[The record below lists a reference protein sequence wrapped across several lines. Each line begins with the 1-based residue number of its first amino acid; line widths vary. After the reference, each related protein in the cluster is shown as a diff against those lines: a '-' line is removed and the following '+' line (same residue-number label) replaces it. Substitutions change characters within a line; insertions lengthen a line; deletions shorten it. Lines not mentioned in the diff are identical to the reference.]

1 MDRLALLPGAGL
13 LFTLASACAATPTVA
28 PTPSTHDVAARPAPA
43 PSAPSS
49 PAAPRALVPPE
60 AARASGSPAFPEGW
74 VRGAAAMPLE
84 PAPAPSPRSL
94 RALAALRSPQR
105 LPVPALTA
113 LSLADLPVIDVAP
126 EPEWSKEPT
135 AAPGPEG
142 APDLFFDWRPSGA
155 SSRERAFAAGGGAGA
170 SVAIEVRGQRF
181 GYFDLN
187 FYSSFT
193 LPDTPGGLQATCGTV
208 GGTGYRSASWESL
221 TPAEGGQV
229 HVEGAE
235 AWFDYHTCRV
245 YVARRF
251 DVLARPFADGLA
263 YAFRTRCPSCADH
276 AEELHLVLP
285 EQGWSSDNRRS
296 GFHTEHAGSPH
307 SHLSISLGPGSAGSI
322 GTRLS
327 ASAIERFKKL
337 GAAPLGRSK
346 AAIFGMELTRGAAEV
361 EATALFYVIDAP
373 GE

>member
-1 MDRLALLPGAGL
+1 MARLALFPGVGL
-13 LFTLASACAATPTVA
+13 LFTLASACAVTPRGA
-28 PTPSTHDVAARPAPA
+28 PIAPAREAVARPAPA
-43 PSAPSS
+43 PAAPSPS
-49 PAAPRALVPPE
+49 AAPLSVVPSEGPP
-60 AARASGSPAFPEGW
+60 AARAPAFPEGW
-74 VRGAAAMPLE
+74 VRGAAALPLD

-94 RALAALRSPQR
+94 RALAAQRSPQR

-113 LSLADLPVIDVAP
+113 LSLADLPVIEVAP
-126 EPEWSKEPT
+126 APDWSKEPT

-142 APDLFFDWRPSGA
+142 AADLFFDWRPSGA
-155 SSRERAFAAGGGAGA
+155 TSRERAFAAGGGAGA

-193 LPDTPGGLQATCGTV
+193 LPDTPGGLQATCGVV
-208 GGTGYRSASWESL
+208 GGTGYRQASWESL
-221 TPAEGGQV
+221 TVAEGGNI

-235 AWFDYHTCRV
+235 AWFDYHTCRM

-263 YAFRTRCPSCADH
+263 YAFRTRCPRCADH

-285 EQGWSSDNRRS
+285 EQGWGSDNRRS
-296 GFHTEHAGSPH
+296 GFHTEHGGSPH

-322 GTRLS
+322 GTRLT

-337 GAAPLGRSK
+337 GAPLARSK
-346 AAIFGMELTRGAAEV
+346 AAIFGMELTRGAGEA

-373 GE
+373 AE